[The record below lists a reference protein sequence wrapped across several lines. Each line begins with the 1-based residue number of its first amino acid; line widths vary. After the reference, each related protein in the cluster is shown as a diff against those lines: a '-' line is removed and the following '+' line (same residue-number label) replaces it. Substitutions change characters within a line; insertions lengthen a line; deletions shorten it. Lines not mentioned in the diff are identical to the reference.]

1 MWKTLA
7 AVKTEFSKFGSL
19 LEKAKRNLE
28 QASSTIETLQGTR
41 TRAINRTLR
50 DVEALPMEE
59 AKGLIPDAG
68 ELEKADDGNE

>member
-1 MWKTLA
+1 MRDHYHVLVAGPTTLGA
-7 AVKTEFSKFGSL
+7 L
-19 LEKAKRNLE
+19 L
-28 QASSTIETLQGTR
+28 SSQQMGFR

-68 ELEKADDGNE
+68 ELGKADDGNE